1 MRIAGV
7 IFADFEESNPGGPSQ
22 LRTAIRGHTIIVRTL
37 RRFAKI
43 EGLCGRYLLVRP
55 RDRDAGEE
63 AIRTAG
69 VGSEVQLLPA
79 DPGLRPARE
88 LVRTAR
94 KWALRSWRGNPLA
107 LTWFDEFV
115 DPPTVALV
123 LDQVRCDAVLCL
135 DGHMPLLDPVIGS
148 AMVGHMVEHEA
159 ACKVVFTQAPPGL
172 AGVIIRRECA
182 ADLVKLAIPFGL
194 LLSYRPEIAQSD
206 PIIHPSCY
214 HVPTV
219 MVHTAGRFTADTR
232 ASRELVQ
239 AAIHELGDWALGPE
253 VCHWYR
259 KSRLGRPEA
268 LPNEVEIELTTDDPL
283 PDTTL
288 RPRGNRVPR
297 RELSDLAAVDRIA
310 AELAEYDDRLVV
322 LGGHG
327 DPLSH
332 SQFSQVVAR
341 LRGAG
346 VYGIALVTPLLK
358 LTDENLDAIFAHHVD
373 AIEVLLDAHSP
384 VTYAQVHGINEYARV
399 VSNISR
405 LEEERRRRQSPWP
418 VIVPSLIRC
427 SATIAEMEE
436 FYDHWIKSVGSAVIR
451 GYRDYCG
458 SWPPD
463 SLLPT
468 RPPVREHCRRLAT
481 RMMLLADGNV
491 PACSEDY
498 RGETSLGNW
507 SALSLASIW
516 NSDGFQSLRRAHAD
530 LCLEAFPLC
539 QRCGE
544 WFRR

>member
-1 MRIAGV
+1 MKIAGV
-7 IFADFEESNPGGPSQ
+7 LFADFQESNPGGPSQ
-22 LRTAIRGHTIIVRTL
+22 LRTEIAGQTIIVRTL

-43 EGLCGRYLLVRP
+43 EGLCGRYLFVRP

-63 AIRTAG
+63 AIREAG
-69 VGSEVQLLPA
+69 VGSEVQILPA
-79 DPGLRPARE
+79 DPGVRPARE

-94 KWALRSWRGNPLA
+94 KWALCSWRGNPLA

-115 DPPTVALV
+115 DPPTVALA
-123 LDQVRCDAVLCL
+123 LDQLRCDAVLCL

-148 AMVGHMVEHEA
+148 AMVAHLVEHEA

-182 ADLVKLAIPFGL
+182 ADLVNLEIPFGL

-219 MVHTAGRFTADTR
+219 MIHTAGRFTADTR

-239 AAIHELGDWALGPE
+239 QAIHELGDRALGPE
-253 VCHWYR
+253 VCQWYHKNGAR
-259 KSRLGRPEA
+259 RPEP

-288 RPRGNRVPR
+288 RPRGSRVPKR
-297 RELSDLAAVDRIA
+297 QVQDLSTIDRLA
-310 AELAEYDDRLVV
+310 AELAQYDDRLVI

-332 SQFSQVVAR
+332 PHFAQIVAR
-341 LRGAG
+341 LRTAG
-346 VYGIALVTPLLK
+346 VYGIALATPLLK
-358 LTDENLDAIFAHHVD
+358 LTSEDMDALFAHHVD
-373 AIEVLLDAHSP
+373 VVEVLLDAHSP
-384 VTYAQVHGINEYARV
+384 AIYAQVHVQNEYARV

-427 SATIAEMEE
+427 SATISEMEE

-451 GYRDYCG
+451 GYSDYCG
-458 SWPPD
+458 TFPPD

-468 RPPVREHCRRLAT
+468 RPPVREPCRRLAS

-491 PACSEDY
+491 PSCFEDY
-498 RGETSLGNW
+498 RGKTSLGYW
-507 SALSLASIW
+507 STEGLGSIW
-516 NSDGFQSLRRAHAD
+516 NGDPFQSLRRAHED

-544 WFRR
+544 WFRP